1 MVQQQ
6 EETITSKIL
15 GNLPTVLGVIGMFI
29 IASLYWM
36 DPGWDFAVTL
46 RNSVTLSLPWPI
58 GIVSILLIR
67 RHVRNIIKGEETLP
81 YDAITVG
88 SAILMIVLGLLGGPD
103 DATLQTLYANINIIG
118 TMAVIS
124 AIAISILSP
133 MIRIYRAK
141 TWTMGFLISL
151 SILAFMTYSP
161 LGQMIH
167 PAIPQLGDFVQTY
180 LSGASDSAFWIS
192 TYIGA
197 IALITRMILLKEK
210 LKPN

>member
-1 MVQQQ
+1 MGQQDSSIMDQ
-6 EETITSKIL
+6 IL
-15 GNLPTVLGVIGMFI
+15 ANLPTVVGLIGMFI
-29 IASLYWM
+29 IASLYWT

-46 RNSVTLSLPWPI
+46 RNSVTLSMPWPI
-58 GIVSILLIR
+58 GIVSVLLIR
-67 RHVRNIIKGEETLP
+67 RHVRNIMRSESTLP
-81 YDAITVG
+81 YDVVVVVAAVVMV
-88 SAILMIVLGLLGGPD
+88 LLGLVSGPGD
-103 DATLQTLYANINIIG
+103 VTLAALYANINIIG
-118 TMAVIS
+118 MMSVTS

-141 TWTMGFLISL
+141 TWTMAFLIGL

-167 PAIPQLGDFVQTY
+167 PIIPQLGDFVQIY
-180 LSGASDSAFWIS
+180 ISGASDSAFWIS

>member
-1 MVQQQ
+1 MNQ
-6 EETITSKIL
+6 IL
-15 GNLPTVLGVIGMFI
+15 ANLPTVLGLVGMFI
-29 IASLYWM
+29 LASLYWT
-36 DPGWDFAVTL
+36 DPGWSFAVTL
-46 RNSVTLSLPWPI
+46 RNSVTLSLPWPVS
-58 GIVSILLIR
+58 IVSVLLIR
-67 RHVRNIIKGEETLP
+67 RHVRNIMRSESTLP
-81 YDAITVG
+81 YDVVVVVSAVG
-88 SAILMIVLGLLGGPD
+88 MVALGLIAGPAD
-103 DATLQTLYANINIIG
+103 ETLNTLYANVNIIG

-141 TWTMGFLISL
+141 TWTMAFLIGL

-167 PAIPQLGDFVQTY
+167 PIIPQIGDFVQIY
-180 LSGASDSAFWIS
+180 ISGASDSAFWIS

>member
-1 MVQQQ
+1 MMDQ
-6 EETITSKIL
+6 IMA
-15 GNLPTVLGVIGMFI
+15 NLPTVFGLIGMFI
-29 IASLYWM
+29 IASLYWT

-46 RNSVTLSLPWPI
+46 RNSVTLSLPWPV
-58 GIVSILLIR
+58 GIVSVLLIR
-67 RHVRNIIKGEETLP
+67 RHVRNIMRGESTLP
-81 YDAITVG
+81 YDVIVVG
-88 SAILMIVLGLLGGPD
+88 AAILMVVLGLVSGPSD
-103 DATLQTLYANINIIG
+103 VTLKTIYANVNIIG
-118 TMAVIS
+118 TMSVIS

-141 TWTMGFLISL
+141 TWTMAFLIGL

-167 PAIPQLGDFVQTY
+167 PIIPQLGDFVQIY
-180 LSGASDSAFWIS
+180 ISGASDSAFWIS

>member
-88 SAILMIVLGLLGGPD
+88 SAILMVTLGLLSGPD

-180 LSGASDSAFWIS
+180 ISGASDSAFWIS